1 MMERPDP
8 VVSKEEFYLKVAEVL
23 SGCQLVEQELKL
35 YITEAL
41 QLAKACIGDRMPF
54 KMSGDDYAD
63 SSLERLIQAF
73 GKLSNNDTLL
83 KDLGKFKTERNFLSH
98 KGITHCLDYEGE
110 LFQSTA
116 YEFQARLEAIQAEAQ
131 RLRVALHEEANK
143 FRGHLWFADT
153 TDRD

>member
-1 MMERPDP
+1 MERPVP
-8 VVSKEEFYLKVAEVL
+8 VVSREEFYVKVAEAL

-54 KMSGDDYAD
+54 KMSGDDYAN

-73 GKLSNNDTLL
+73 GKLSDNNTLL
-83 KDLGKFKTERNFLSH
+83 TDLGKFKDERNFLSH

-116 YEFQARLEAIQAEAQ
+116 SEFQVRLQAIQAEAQ

-153 TDRD
+153 TNRA

>member
-1 MMERPDP
+1 MERPVP
-8 VVSKEEFYLKVAEVL
+8 VVSREEFYVKVAEAL

-54 KMSGDDYAD
+54 KMSGDDYAN

-73 GKLSNNDTLL
+73 GKLSDNNTLL
-83 KDLGKFKTERNFLSH
+83 TDLGKFKDERNFLSH

-116 YEFQARLEAIQAEAQ
+116 SEFQVRLEAIQAEAQ

-153 TDRD
+153 TNRA

>member
-1 MMERPDP
+1 M
-8 VVSKEEFYLKVAEVL
+8 SKEEFYLKVAQAL

-54 KMSGDDYAD
+54 SMSGDDYAD
-63 SSLERLIQAF
+63 SSLERLIQVF

-83 KDLGKFKTERNFLSH
+83 RDLGSFKTERNFLSH
-98 KGITHCLDYEGE
+98 KGITHCLDHEGE

-116 YEFQARLEAIQAEAQ
+116 QEFQARLEAIQAESQ

-153 TDRD
+153 TTRE